1 MDAPPIRTFVE
12 DESTPFAPPDGG
24 RDRRRTAANMATV
37 TFTHSS
43 GGQVPPGWYPDPG
56 RPGLVRWW
64 SGRGWTEHTAVSA
77 PAADSASLPY
87 AFDDR
92 PGFTALNL
100 VVPSGRSVAT
110 RSLVWGIVSLLLPV
124 VVISAMAI
132 AFGAIGVIRA
142 RTRERAGHP
151 PDGRGRAIA
160 GIVLGSVSVL
170 ELVLFT
176 AWMAAVR
183 R

>member
-1 MDAPPIRTFVE
+1 
-12 DESTPFAPPDGG
+12 
-24 RDRRRTAANMATV
+24 MAGM
-37 TFTHSS
+37 TFTQPSDA
-43 GGQVPPGWYPDPG
+43 QVPPGWYPDPG
-56 RPGLVRWW
+56 HAGLVRWW
-64 SGRGWTEHTAVSA
+64 SGRGWTEHTAAAA
-77 PAADSASLPY
+77 PAASSPPLPY

-124 VVISAMAI
+124 IVISAMAI
-132 AFGAIGVIRA
+132 AFGAIGVTRA
-142 RTRERAGHP
+142 RTRERAGYP

-160 GIVLGSVSVL
+160 GIVLGCVSVL

-176 AWMAAVR
+176 AWMATMR